1 MDKTDVRFYSVHLY
15 KSIGLWY
22 MKEWMKLEIRSY
34 GGEKMRT
41 SSQLT
46 KIHQCRMHPHA
57 NITQTTDS
65 TIRAAAQKEIVMRI
79 LQGEE
84 ITDIRG
90 EIDNILFSK
99 DCMWENREQK
109 NANLALYN
117 SRIRRFVN
125 WERQREH
132 IFPSDL
138 EADMTIDFFGEEVLA
153 KPDYFVPDG
162 NKMRIVK
169 VKTSRFKSE
178 KDDLETN
185 ETYALGLVGEKL
197 FPDREIVVE
206 IIHLGDKDSR
216 TEMQAINRDFDA
228 FQKTSYLHFNDEAK
242 AFFTQKHEEEMSEHN
257 ECSPE
262 ECAGCSAYNLCH
274 FEEPP
279 ISVDIMKE
287 VKPISEIRLTHAQQQ
302 VIDYEEGVARV
313 NAGPGA
319 GKTLVVA
326 MRIVE
331 LLKKGYDPEKICLLT
346 FTNAGAAE
354 MTARVVQ
361 YCAGYGLLIDPDRL
375 TSTTFNAFCQNL
387 ITAYFDELD
396 YTCPPRVIPDE
407 TRSGIINRIL
417 DQFPHIPEWN
427 YATVS
432 NDKSSRF
439 GKTALNSAKQIFAE
453 IKKEGHTR
461 ETNPYRNYDTV
472 SLDLIFQMYDEYDRQ
487 LHQRNL
493 LEYDDQILQVFKLLE
508 VHPTLFDEIGFEHII
523 VDEFQDTDLPQI
535 NLLNNILD
543 TPSFKSFMAVGDD
556 SQSIF
561 AFRHTSPEYMI
572 NFDTYFGRFDDFSLV
587 ENHRSTGD
595 IIDFANK
602 INALNENR
610 VEKDLIATKP
620 NGSGPSIHG
629 FYSQDSEYKWV
640 AEEIKRKIESGQ
652 TPSDIAFLA
661 SDRNELMKMAGIL
674 TEMGIPSILMN
685 PIPFSA
691 NSRVAALCTFY
702 DSFESGSTRG
712 YLDYQ
717 NVLAHGG
724 LRGATAVELESIS
737 EEFGNEI
744 RSGAR
749 TVTRFMEYAKALDI
763 EEVDECYQSFL
774 EKVGFCQTTE
784 ELSEF
789 FRDFKLYGAD
799 SMFKREGKYEGVCL
813 TTVHSA
819 KGLEWDT
826 TYLTLSHFDK
836 DTYHK
841 FASRFA
847 YSGEKDEVN
856 RKWFV
861 GATRAREELI
871 MTGQYVLKM
880 NKNELVLNDY
890 VKKAYELMNKVYG
903 YNSAAYW
910 ETKSQEDVERQ
921 NRAIR
926 ALELHAMSH
935 KPTKVD
941 IQGRSADYTQGNI
954 QKETQRI
961 MGMYGENKANRNA
974 AVVGSQRRPQAFIK
988 SSETSLE
995 TASRPAKVVED
1006 LSADEIEFV

>member
-1 MDKTDVRFYSVHLY
+1 
-15 KSIGLWY
+15 
-22 MKEWMKLEIRSY
+22 
-34 GGEKMRT
+34 MRT

-46 KIHQCRMHPHA
+46 KIHQCKMNSHA

-65 TIRAAAQKEIVMRI
+65 IIRASAQKEVILRV

-84 ITDIRG
+84 IPDIRG

-99 DCMWENREQK
+99 NCIWENREQR
-109 NANLALYN
+109 ASNLALYN
-117 SRIRRFVN
+117 SRIRRFLE

-132 IFPSDL
+132 IFTNEFND
-138 EADMTIDFFGEEVLA
+138 EDYIVDFFGEDIIA
-153 KPDYFVPDG
+153 RPDYFVVEGD
-162 NKMRIVK
+162 KIKVVK
-169 VKTSRFKSE
+169 LKTSRFSSTKE
-178 KDDLETN
+178 DIETN
-185 ETYALGLVGEKL
+185 EAYVLGLVGEKL
-197 FPDREIVVE
+197 FPNNEIVVE
-206 IIHLGDKDSR
+206 FLHLGDTDAR
-216 TEMQAINRDFDA
+216 TEMRAMNKPYLDYQKVSAVDFNN
-228 FQKTSYLHFNDEAK
+228 KTKE
-242 AFFTQKHEEEMSEHN
+242 FFAEKHNEEEN
-257 ECSPE
+257 DKTECSPE
-262 ECAGCSAYNLCH
+262 ECASCPSYNICH

-279 ISVDIMKE
+279 ISVNIMKE
-287 VKPISEIRLTHAQQQ
+287 VKPISEIRLTYAQRQ
-302 VIDYEEGVARV
+302 VIDYEQGIARV

-331 LLKKGYDPEKICLLT
+331 LLKKGYNPENICLLT
-346 FTNAGAAE
+346 FTNAGAQE

-375 TSTTFNAFCQNL
+375 TSTTFNAFCQQL
-387 ITAYFDELD
+387 ITEHFDELD
-396 YTCPPRVIPDE
+396 YTAPPRVIPDE

-427 YATVS
+427 YTTVS
-432 NDKSSRF
+432 NEKFAKF

-453 IKKEGHTR
+453 IKKKGYTR
-461 ETNPYRNYDTV
+461 EEHSLSGYDTV
-472 SLDLIFQMYDEYDRQ
+472 SLDLIFQMYDEYDSQ
-487 LHQRNL
+487 LHMRNL
-493 LEYDDQILQVFKLLE
+493 LEYDDQIIQAFKLLE

-535 NLLNNILD
+535 KLLNHILD
-543 TPSFKSFMAVGDD
+543 TASFKSFMAVGDD

-561 AFRHTSPEYMI
+561 AFRDTSPEYMI
-572 NFDTYFGRFDDFSLV
+572 NFGNYFGHFDDFSLV

-602 INALNENR
+602 INALNDNR

-620 NGSGPSIHG
+620 NGHGPHIFG
-629 FYSQDSEYKWV
+629 FYSQESEYRWI
-640 AEEIKRKIESGQ
+640 AEEIQRRIENGQ

-685 PIPFSA
+685 PIPFVA

-702 DSFESGSTRG
+702 DSFETGSTRG
-712 YLDYQ
+712 FLDYQ
-717 NVLAHGG
+717 NVLSHGG
-724 LRGATAVELESIS
+724 LKGANANELENIS
-737 EEFGNEI
+737 NEFGEEI
-744 RSGAR
+744 RNGAR
-749 TVTRFMEYAKALDI
+749 SVSRFMEYAKALDL

-784 ELSEF
+784 ELAEF

-836 DTYHK
+836 ESYHR
-841 FASRFA
+841 FASRYA
-847 YSGEKDEVN
+847 LSGEKEEVN

-871 MTGQYVLKM
+871 MTGQYILKI
-880 NKNELVLNDY
+880 NKNELILNDY
-890 VKKAYELMNKVYG
+890 VKKGYELMNKVYG
-903 YNSAAYW
+903 YNAAAYW
-910 ETKSQEDVERQ
+910 ETKDREAQHTKDK
-921 NRAIR
+921 AAK
-926 ALELHAMSH
+926 ALELHAKH
-935 KPTKVD
+935 YKATK
-941 IQGRSADYTQGNI
+941 ADLVKSEKGPKDKNI
-954 QKETQRI
+954 EKEGKRLVS
-961 MGMYGENKANRNA
+961 MYGDNQEKNK
-974 AVVGSQRRPQAFIK
+974 VKVGKKELPKINIPEKNHNDF
-988 SSETSLE
+988 
-995 TASRPAKVVED
+995 ED
-1006 LSADEIEFV
+1006 LSADDIEFI